1 MGISDNIFPFPF
13 FFDKKPLEKN
23 VCSQHFLNEFV
34 RCDEV
39 KFVINLGWFNPRVCV
54 PTHHFCSLEVDDIG
68 V

>member
-39 KFVINLGWFNPRVCV
+39 KFVINLG
-54 PTHHFCSLEVDDIG
+54 
-68 V
+68 